1 MQDTDT
7 QTAASDAAAAHNS
20 AEGSQEP
27 ELPATPTLSV
37 VPSERPID
45 VRDLLAPLK
54 RKADKLRKKEK
65 YQGELTAALFAEL
78 EPLLDEPTPEDAI
91 EWPSDASGYT
101 NVKLLYQIRFMD
113 VLFGRRHWR
122 SLTHPDDGGLTILA
136 HIVIGNNLGGL
147 ELDATTGALIRD
159 ELAELHGCWEGWG
172 GVNQMESKGN
182 TLKGSATSA
191 LRRLLSL
198 IGPGGD
204 VFMMPVDYSQ
214 RNSNSNSGNGGAP
227 RPARTRPRPEQAAVA
242 GAGVRKASLMMVKE
256 ITGLARERK
265 LPDSQLANLIRRAI
279 GLPDEPYT
287 ETLAREVLAE
297 KLNERRIVLP
307 FDVALTLRL
316 LVEQAEPVAPVIGT
330 RDAARRPAA
339 PGGGGEQH
347 ASPAEDTLLDVDGAQ
362 AA

>member
-7 QTAASDAAAAHNS
+7 QTAARDAAAAHDS
-20 AEGSQEP
+20 AEGAQEP
-27 ELPATPTLSV
+27 ALPATPTLSV

-65 YQGELTAALFAEL
+65 YQGELTADLFAAL

-91 EWPSDASGYT
+91 EWPSETSGYT

-147 ELDATTGALIRD
+147 KLDPTTGALIRD
-159 ELAELHGCWEGWG
+159 DVAELHGCWEGWG
-172 GVNQMESKGN
+172 GVNQLESKGN

-316 LVEQAEPVAPVIGT
+316 LVEQADPVAPVIGT
-330 RDAARRPAA
+330 RDAAQGPAVL
-339 PGGGGEQH
+339 GGGEGQH
-347 ASPAEDTLLDVDGAQ
+347 ASPGQHTPVDVDGAQ

>member
-1 MQDTDT
+1 MKDTDT
-7 QTAASDAAAAHNS
+7 QTAARDAAAAHNS
-20 AEGSQEP
+20 AEDAQEP

-45 VRDLLAPLK
+45 VRELLAPLK

-65 YQGELTAALFAEL
+65 YQGELTADLFAAL

-91 EWPSDASGYT
+91 EWPSETSGYT

-136 HIVIGNNLGGL
+136 HVVIGNNLGGL
-147 ELDATTGALIRD
+147 ELDPTTGALIRD
-159 ELAELHGCWEGWG
+159 EVAELHGCWEGWG
-172 GVNQMESKGN
+172 GVNQLESKGN

-214 RNSNSNSGNGGAP
+214 RNSNSNNGGAP
-227 RPARTRPRPEQAAVA
+227 RPARTRPEQAAVA
-242 GAGVRKASLMMVKE
+242 GAGVRKASLLMVKE

-279 GLPDEPYT
+279 GLGDEPYT

-316 LVEQAEPVAPVIGT
+316 LVEQADPLAPVIGT
-330 RDAARRPAA
+330 RDAAQRPAA
-339 PGGGGEQH
+339 LGGGGEQH
-347 ASPAEDTLLDVDGAQ
+347 ASSDEHTPVDVDGAQ